1 MQPTSRFIIIVLL
14 ILTIVV
20 KTSVEAWG
28 STSSIQS
35 YDAGI
40 PTSWNLDSGGGD
52 LTNAEEAKLEREA
65 KKEACLQQAAKEDKD
80 KVCTVLSPGAIAGI
94 VIGVIVACGLCLGAL
109 AGG

>member
-28 STSSIQS
+28 STS

-40 PTSWNLDSGGGD
+40 PTIWNLDSGGGD